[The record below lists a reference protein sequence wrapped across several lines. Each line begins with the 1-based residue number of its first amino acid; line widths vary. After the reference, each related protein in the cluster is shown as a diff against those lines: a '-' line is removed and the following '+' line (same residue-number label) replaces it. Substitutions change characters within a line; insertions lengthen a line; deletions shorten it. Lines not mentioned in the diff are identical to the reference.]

1 MPNST
6 RLVETAVA
14 VRAGSPQEWQSFV
27 DALREYSVS
36 VNAEMVKCAPE
47 LLLRAQGMSIMA
59 NEITAIMVA
68 APQLHEKIMASRMG
82 KKNG

>member
-6 RLVETAVA
+6 RLVEASVA
-14 VRAGSPQEWQSFV
+14 LRAEAPQSWQSFV
-27 DALREYSVS
+27 EAMREYSVS
-36 VNAEMVKCAPE
+36 INAEMVKCAPE

-68 APQLHEKIMASRMG
+68 APQLHEKIMATKMG